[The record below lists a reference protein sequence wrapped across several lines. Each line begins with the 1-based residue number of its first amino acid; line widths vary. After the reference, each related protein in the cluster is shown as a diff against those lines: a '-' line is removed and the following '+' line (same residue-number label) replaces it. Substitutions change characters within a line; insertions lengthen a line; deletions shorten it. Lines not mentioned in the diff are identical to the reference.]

1 MPSGLKTSLVVVA
14 LLGVTLAV
22 SACAKYP
29 VVGNARSSAPSADAR
44 PPAR

>member
-1 MPSGLKTSLVVVA
+1 MHSGLNSTLVVLA
-14 LLGVTLAV
+14 LLAVTVAV

-29 VVGNARSSAPSADAR
+29 VVSNVHAPAPSADAR